1 MKMNSI
7 VLTLLL
13 CTELCSAAG
22 VTTEQGEHTGK
33 GVALWASSD
42 SKDKVSEIIPLT
54 LQKNH

>member
-1 MKMNSI
+1 MNSI